1 MGIRFIFYKTVHVT
15 LLMGLLLIL
24 LGASVA
30 AIIQWYFIPQLPST
44 ESLRHVQLQ
53 VPLRVYTKDKVF
65 ITEYGEQRRIPLSR
79 HQIPQGLID
88 AILAAEDDRFYE
100 HQGVD
105 LKSLFRASI
114 SLLKTGEKR
123 QGGSTITM
131 QVARNFFLSHKR
143 TFTRKFNEILL
154 ALKIEEELSK
164 DDILELYLNKI
175 YFGHRAYGVGAAA
188 QTYYG
193 KNVDKLSLAEWAM
206 LAGLPK
212 APSVNNPLTNP
223 EPALERRN
231 YVLKR
236 MHILN
241 FISQEEYETAIKA
254 ANTAKPYQL
263 TQGLD
268 ALYLA
273 EMVRSFLIKKFGEE
287 VMTKGYRVFTTIDSR
302 LQIWANA
309 KVRKHLFSYDRV
321 RGFRGVL
328 DHVSIPK
335 NVPSSV
341 EKWTD
346 DDKKWANDILQKY
359 PNMDSLVPS
368 IVLRVRYKSIE
379 AYNKKAGKFKI
390 SWYGISWARK
400 PRGRYP
406 KSARSVL
413 KRGDIIMAH
422 PNIQYRS
429 KKNKKKKREAEQKD
443 LTENLYK
450 AISQKDFK
458 KVRWRLSQPPD
469 IEAALVAIKPKNGAI
484 ISLVGGFDFYKSKFN
499 RVTQAKRQPGSSFK
513 PFIYSAAL
521 ARGYSPSSAINDAPI
536 AFRISGGKWRPKNYS
551 HKYYGW
557 TTLRKALRHSY
568 NVSAVKLLSKVGIR
582 YTINHLTKFGFKKEA
597 IPKNLT
603 ISLGTYEV
611 TPLELTMAFAIFANG
626 GFQIKPYFIDH
637 IEDVNGKIV
646 YSANPWKICK
656 KCSSEVF
663 ASKKELV
670 SDILVKQ
677 TDCTRTPRY
686 APRAIRAGNAY
697 TMNSMLRDVIRR
709 GTGYRAQKLKRRD
722 IAGKTGTTSNQ
733 HDVWFVGYSP
743 DIVTT
748 VWVGFDKPRSIGY
761 KATGGNTALPI
772 WINFMRAALA
782 GKSVKSLADFYE
794 LEQKSRKERDV
805 EKPRV
810 KKPVKKNREKPIQK
824 KRTVVVPEEQ
834 LF

>member
-1 MGIRFIFYKTVHVT
+1 
-15 LLMGLLLIL
+15 MGLLLIL

-65 ITEYGEQRRIPLSR
+65 ITEYGEQRRIPLSS
-79 HQIPQGLID
+79 HQIPQDLID

-154 ALKIEEELSK
+154 ALKIEDELSK
-164 DDILELYLNKI
+164 NDILELYLNKI

-193 KNVDKLSLAEWAM
+193 KNVDKLSLAELAM

-236 MHILN
+236 MRTLN
-241 FISQEEYETAIKA
+241 SISQEKYEIAIKA
-254 ANTAKPYQL
+254 PHTAKPYQL

-273 EMVRSFLIKKFGEE
+273 EMVRSFLINKFGEE

-309 KVRKHLFSYDRV
+309 KVRKDLFSYDRL

-335 NVPSSV
+335 NVPSLAR
-341 EKWTD
+341 
-346 DDKKWANDILQKY
+346 WADNILQKY

-368 IVLRVRYKSIE
+368 LVLKVKHKSIE
-379 AYNKKAGKFKI
+379 AYNKKAGNFKI

-429 KKNKKKKREAEQKD
+429 KKNKKEVQKEDQKD

-458 KVRWRLSQPPD
+458 KVRWRLSQPPE
-469 IEAALVAIKPKNGAI
+469 IEAALVAINPKNGAI

-557 TTLRKALRHSY
+557 TTLRKALMHSY
-568 NVSAVKLLSKVGIR
+568 NVSAVKLLSKVGIN
-582 YTINHLTKFGFKKEA
+582 YTINHLTKFGFKREG

-603 ISLGTYEV
+603 ISLGSYEV
-611 TPLELTMAFAIFANG
+611 TPLELTMGFAIFANG
-626 GFQIKPYFIDH
+626 GFQIKPYFIEH

-646 YSANPWKICK
+646 YSANPWKICR

-663 ASKKELV
+663 ASQKELK

-686 APRAIRAGNAY
+686 APRAITAGNAY

-709 GTGYRAQKLKRRD
+709 GTGYRAKKLKRRD

-748 VWVGFDKPRSIGY
+748 IWVGFDKPRSIGS

-772 WINFMRAALA
+772 WIDFMRAALA

-810 KKPVKKNREKPIQK
+810 KKAVKKEQKKPIQK
-824 KRTVVVPEEQ
+824 NRTIVVPEEQ